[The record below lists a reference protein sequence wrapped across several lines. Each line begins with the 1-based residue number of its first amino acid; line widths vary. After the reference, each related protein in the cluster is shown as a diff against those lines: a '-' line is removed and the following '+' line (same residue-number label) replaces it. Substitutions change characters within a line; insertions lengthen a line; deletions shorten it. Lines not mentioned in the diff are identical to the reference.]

1 MITVLKTT
9 VPKTTVLKTESDRY
23 SAVNIIRWLSPFLL
37 ALVILLGG
45 CAPRSSDRVNPVSPE
60 HPIRVV
66 ATTSVIADLVRQIGG
81 DLVVVEGLM
90 GPGVDPHLYQ
100 ASEGD
105 VSAIT
110 EAELVFYNGL
120 HLEGKMVEIFEQMEG
135 RGMPVHAVTDGLSD
149 EDLLSSAQFTGNHD
163 PHVWFDPGL
172 WKKAAQAVG
181 TVLSAHAPEQAE
193 RFAAA
198 TAAYEADL
206 DMLTA
211 WARTSLDAIPEDYR
225 VLVTS
230 HDAFG
235 YFGRAFG
242 LDVHGLQGIST
253 VLEAGT
259 ADVRDLA
266 AFVAERRI
274 PSLFLESSIS
284 PRGMEAVRA
293 AVRDRGFEVRIG
305 GTLYGDALGGP
316 GTGADTYVGM
326 LRSNVETI
334 VAGLTPAS

>member
-1 MITVLKTT
+1 M
-9 VPKTTVLKTESDRY
+9 
-23 SAVNIIRWLSPFLL
+23 SAEN
-37 ALVILLGG
+37 
-45 CAPRSSDRVNPVSPE
+45 
-60 HPIRVV
+60 PIRVV
-66 ATTSVIADLVRQIGG
+66 ATTSMIADLARQIGG
-81 DLVVVEGLM
+81 DLVAIEGLM

-105 VSAIT
+105 VSALT

-135 RGMPVHAVTDGLSD
+135 RGMRFHAVSAGLSN
-149 EDLLSSAQFTGNHD
+149 EQLLHSEQFSGSHD
-163 PHVWFDPGL
+163 PHIWFDPAL
-172 WKKAAQAVG
+172 W
-181 TVLSAHAPEQAE
+181 AHAAGRVGEVLAE
-193 RFAAA
+193 LDPDHA
-198 TAAYEADL
+198 TVYTASVEAYRVEL
-206 DMLTA
+206 ESLSS
-211 WARTSLDAIPEDYR
+211 WARMALDSVPAEYR

-235 YFGRAFG
+235 YFGRAFD
-242 LDVHGLQGIST
+242 LDVYGLQGLST

-266 AFVAERRI
+266 AFVAERQI

-284 PRGMEAVRA
+284 PRGMEAVQA
-293 AVRDRGFEVRIG
+293 AVSARGFEVRIG

-334 VAGLTPAS
+334 VAGLTPGS

>member
-1 MITVLKTT
+1 MKIVFHLP
-9 VPKTTVLKTESDRY
+9 VP
-23 SAVNIIRWLSPFLL
+23 SAVSAFRSGLPILFLI
-37 ALVILLGG
+37 ALISGG
-45 CAPRSSDRVNPVSPE
+45 CTPGEAGRTAPVSPE
-60 HPIRVV
+60 NPIRVV
-66 ATTSVIADLVRQIGG
+66 ATTSMIADLVRQIGG
-81 DLVVVEGLM
+81 DLVTVEGLM

-105 VSAIT
+105 VSALT

-135 RGMPVHAVTDGLSD
+135 RGLAVHAVSQGIPN
-149 EDLLSSAQFTGNHD
+149 EDLLHSEQFSGSHD
-163 PHVWFDPGL
+163 PHIWFDPAL
-172 WKKAAQAVG
+172 WAHAATRVG
-181 TVLSAHAPEQAE
+181 EVLSAFDPDHAE
-193 RFAAA
+193 RYAASVTTYRA
-198 TAAYEADL
+198 EL
-206 DMLTA
+206 DELTG
-211 WARTSLDAIPEDYR
+211 WARTALDAVPAEYR

-235 YFGRAFG
+235 YFGRAFD

-253 VLEAGT
+253 VLEAG
-259 ADVRDLA
+259 AAEVRDLA
-266 AFVAERRI
+266 AFVADRRI

-293 AVRDRGFEVRIG
+293 AVSARGFDVRIG

-316 GTGADTYVGM
+316 DSGADTYVGM

>member
-1 MITVLKTT
+1 MKIAIPTSPVCSVSMFRIGLLLLIVPLIT
-9 VPKTTVLKTESDRY
+9 
-23 SAVNIIRWLSPFLL
+23 
-37 ALVILLGG
+37 G
-45 CAPRSSDRVNPVSPE
+45 CARTASERSGPVSAENPV
-60 HPIRVV
+60 RVV
-66 ATTSVIADLVRQIGG
+66 ATTSMIADLVRQIGG
-81 DLVVVEGLM
+81 DLVTVEGLM

-105 VSAIT
+105 VSALT

-135 RGMPVHAVTDGLSD
+135 RGLAVHAVTQGIPN
-149 EDLLSSAQFTGNHD
+149 EDLLHSEQFSGSHD
-163 PHVWFDPGL
+163 PHIWFDPVL
-172 WKKAAQAVG
+172 WARAAARVGDVLTSFDPEHAATYAEAVG
-181 TVLSAHAPEQAE
+181 
-193 RFAAA
+193 
-198 TAAYEADL
+198 AYQVEL
-206 DMLTA
+206 DSLVA
-211 WARTSLDAIPEDYR
+211 WARASLAAVPEEYR

-235 YFGRAFG
+235 YFGRAFD

-259 ADVRDLA
+259 AEVRDLA

-293 AVRDRGFEVRIG
+293 AVSARGFDVRIG

-316 GTGADTYVGM
+316 GSGADTYVGM

-334 VAGLTPAS
+334 VAGLTPAP

>member
-1 MITVLKTT
+1 MIAPIPVSCT
-9 VPKTTVLKTESDRY
+9 VPVSRFFHVAVLSFALLF
-23 SAVNIIRWLSPFLL
+23 SAC
-37 ALVILLGG
+37 AGG
-45 CAPRSSDRVNPVSPE
+45 PSGRTSPVSPE
-60 HPIRVV
+60 NPIRVV
-66 ATTSVIADLVRQIGG
+66 ATTSMIADLVRQVGG
-81 DLVVVEGLM
+81 NLVSVEGLM

-105 VSAIT
+105 VSALT

-135 RGMPVHAVTDGLSD
+135 RGMPVHAISEGMSEAV
-149 EDLLSSAQFTGNHD
+149 LLSSAQFSTSHD
-163 PHVWFDPGL
+163 PHIWFDPAL
-172 WKKAAQAVG
+172 WAHAATRVAE
-181 TVLSAHAPEQAE
+181 VLSAFDPDHASAYGAAVDAYHAE
-193 RFAAA
+193 
-198 TAAYEADL
+198 L
-206 DMLTA
+206 DSLTM
-211 WARTSLDAIPEDYR
+211 WAKSALDAVPEDYR

-235 YFGRAFG
+235 YFGRAFD

-266 AFVAERRI
+266 AFVADRRI

-293 AVRDRGFEVRIG
+293 AVSARGFEVRIG

-326 LRSNVETI
+326 VRSNVETI
-334 VAGLTPAS
+334 VAGLTPES